1 MIRALRQLY
10 SGNSIRG
17 SSDGCQ
23 FGAKIVPN
31 KCGPEYQS
39 GRGFKQDYHNLKGRI
54 EMQEGYILVDDIRV
68 DNPKLQKLILSGFID
83 NDAALRRWIELMVFN
98 KMAYILD
105 GYFELFMPWDLP
117 NDPYIRVPGED
128 TIFICG

>member
-1 MIRALRQLY
+1 
-10 SGNSIRG
+10 
-17 SSDGCQ
+17 
-23 FGAKIVPN
+23 
-31 KCGPEYQS
+31 
-39 GRGFKQDYHNLKGRI
+39 
-54 EMQEGYILVDDIRV
+54 MQEGYILVDDIRV